1 MPARRPGMRVG
12 PLAGL
17 CTSRSTG
24 PITLT
29 VTPSI
34 GAPPL
39 SVTKITAVVVAPPVA
54 RGRGACTAGFG
65 FVGDGGCGLAVGGAA
80 CSKVSNKRATIPSM
94 IIRYGAITKSSIRY
108 AAITKSSM
116 LTLQMHPAEM
126 RRVVLAVG
134 PVVPVGL
141 DFVLRNEFPAH
152 VVHVRG
158 LRRVDVA
165 AAVEVKV
172 HHVAVNLFGAHA
184 RLRAAGAVV
193 REHHVRSVTVI

>member
-54 RGRGACTAGFG
+54 RVRGACTAGFG

-80 CSKVSNKRATIPSM
+80 CSKVSSKRATIPSM
-94 IIRYGAITKSSIRY
+94 IFRYGAITKFSLL
-108 AAITKSSM
+108 A
-116 LTLQMHPAEM
+116 LQMHPAEM
-126 RRVVLAVG
+126 RRIVLAVG

-165 AAVEVKV
+165 AAVEV
-172 HHVAVNLFGAHA
+172 
-184 RLRAAGAVV
+184 
-193 REHHVRSVTVI
+193 